1 MTANIPCDC
10 ELSIAERRAAYEA
23 AVAEALADESTEER
37 AERIALVQAA
47 QRLVLLAFQQA
58 GERVDA

>member
-1 MTANIPCDC
+1 MTANIQCDS

-23 AVAEALADESTEER
+23 AVAEALCDESAEER

-58 GERVDA
+58 GERVEA

>member
-1 MTANIPCDC
+1 MTANIQCDS

-23 AVAEALADESTEER
+23 AVAEALCDESAEER

-47 QRLVLLAFQQA
+47 QQLVMLAFQQA
-58 GERVDA
+58 GERVEA